1 MPDKAKERIVLTV
14 TIPLDAPTPR
24 GIVYPKKEMEK
35 AVEKYLEKHRGKA
48 MLGALNPDFELSSCI
63 MNLLNI
69 SHQITKLEVKESDLL
84 CQVLLLDTPMG
95 KVVKNLYNETNT
107 LNFAPKI
114 IGHFEEEPQEDGT
127 VKREMKIDELLS
139 VDIV

>member
-1 MPDKAKERIVLTV
+1 MPDKVKERIVLTA
-14 TIPLDAPTPR
+14 TIPLDTPTSR

-35 AVEKYLEKHRGKA
+35 AVEKYLEKHKGKV
-48 MLGALNPDFELSSCI
+48 MLGALNPDFEISSCI
-63 MNLLNI
+63 MNLLNV

-107 LNFAPKI
+107 LNFTPKI
-114 IGHFEEEPQEDGT
+114 LCHYEEEQQEDGT

-139 VDIV
+139 IDII